1 MGIRSLTLW
10 PWGRG
15 NGDGG
20 VTTLQD
26 EVNRLFEDFG
36 RGWSVAPAALEAGKS
51 EFVPRIDVADGEKE
65 VKISVELPGLEEKD
79 VEVLIEK
86 DEVVLKGEK
95 KVEEEEK
102 KKDYYRMER
111 RYGSFLRTIPLP
123 CEIDREK
130 AEAVFQ
136 KGVLTVR
143 LPKAPAAVQSVKKIP
158 IKKA

>member
-1 MGIRSLTLW
+1 MI
-10 PWGRG
+10 
-15 NGDGG
+15 
-20 VTTLQD
+20 
-26 EVNRLFEDFG
+26 
-36 RGWSVAPAALEAGKS
+36 AAEPGKV
-51 EFVPRIDVADGEKE
+51 EFMPRIDVVDAEKE
-65 VKISVELPGLEEKD
+65 VKITAELPGMEEKD
-79 VEVLIEK
+79 VEVTVEK

-95 KVEEEEK
+95 KIEEEEK

-111 RYGSFLRTIPLP
+111 RYGSFLRTVPLP

-143 LPKAPAAVQSVKKIP
+143 LPKAPAAVQAVKKIP